1 MRIKRTGCYF
11 GYFQKL
17 QVKKLESGNLTF
29 ISRQILRCIWTSF
42 PFNQFKALYRFSMA
56 DIKLKLICT
65 KLSLAATIHC
75 LFLMEIKE
83 EHQLS
88 NELIYLSTF
97 D

>member
-1 MRIKRTGCYF
+1 
-11 GYFQKL
+11 
-17 QVKKLESGNLTF
+17 
-29 ISRQILRCIWTSF
+29 
-42 PFNQFKALYRFSMA
+42 MA

-65 KLSLAATIHC
+65 LAATIHC

>member
-1 MRIKRTGCYF
+1 
-11 GYFQKL
+11 
-17 QVKKLESGNLTF
+17 
-29 ISRQILRCIWTSF
+29 
-42 PFNQFKALYRFSMA
+42 MA

-88 NELIYLSTF
+88 NELMYLSTF